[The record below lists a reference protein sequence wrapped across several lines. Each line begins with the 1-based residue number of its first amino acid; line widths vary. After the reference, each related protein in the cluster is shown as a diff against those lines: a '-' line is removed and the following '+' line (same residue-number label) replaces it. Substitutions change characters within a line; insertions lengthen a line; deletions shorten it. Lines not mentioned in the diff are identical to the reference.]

1 MAENIKRHAPKKSK
15 TAMAKELGISRASL
29 YYVPKLPA
37 KDQQLKTAIEK
48 VMTDNKAYGHK
59 RIAIALKVNKK
70 RILRVMKLF
79 KLKTKRH
86 RKAPRKPKDIE
97 QKPMNIPNLLI
108 GAVLVEPRKAYAS
121 DFTYLPFHGK
131 FVYLATFEDLFT
143 REIVGWDVAMRHN
156 AELVN
161 SALDKS
167 FDDGDY
173 PNFVHS
179 DQGSEYR
186 SQKYLQTLK
195 IFGIKPSMSDK
206 GSPWQNGC
214 QESFYSEFK
223 LELGHPNAYETLGEL
238 IEAIALQIHYY
249 NYERIHSAL
258 KCPPKIFKQKC
269 QNKMII
275 KEEIINLISQ
285 PNAVRLTV

>member
-1 MAENIKRHAPKKSK
+1 
-15 TAMAKELGISRASL
+15 
-29 YYVPKLPA
+29 
-37 KDQQLKTAIEK
+37 
-48 VMTDNKAYGHK
+48 
-59 RIAIALKVNKK
+59 
-70 RILRVMKLF
+70 
-79 KLKTKRH
+79 
-86 RKAPRKPKDIE
+86 
-97 QKPMNIPNLLI
+97 MNIPNLLI
-108 GAVLVEPRKAYAS
+108 NTVLTRPNQAYAS

-167 FDDGDY
+167 LNNNEEIPD
-173 PNFVHS
+173 FVHS

-186 SQKYLQTLK
+186 SQKYLQTLEICK
-195 IFGIKPSMSDK
+195 IKPSMSAK
-206 GSPWQNGC
+206 GSPWQNGY

-223 LELGHPNAYETLGEL
+223 LELGHPDAYETLGEL
-238 IEAIALQIHYY
+238 IEAIALQIYYY
-249 NYERIHSAL
+249 NNGRIHSAL

-269 QNKMII
+269 QNTMVL

>member
-1 MAENIKRHAPKKSK
+1 MAENIKHNAPAKSK
-15 TAMAKELGISRASL
+15 TAMAKELGVSRASL
-29 YYVPKLPA
+29 YYLPKLPA
-37 KDQQLKTAIEK
+37 KDQQLKTAIEA
-48 VMTDNKAYGHK
+48 VMAEHRAYGHK
-59 RIAIALKVNKK
+59 RIAIALNINKK

-79 KLKTKRH
+79 RLKTKRH
-86 RKAPRKPKDIE
+86 RKAPKKPKDIKQE
-97 QKPMNIPNLLI
+97 PMNIPNLLI
-108 GAVLVEPRKAYAS
+108 NTALTRTNQAYAS

-143 REIVGWDVAMRHN
+143 REIVGWDVATRHT

-167 FDDGDY
+167 LDNDDC
-173 PNFVHS
+173 PEFVHS

-195 IFGIKPSMSDK
+195 IYGIKPSMSAK

-214 QESFYSEFK
+214 QEAFYSEFK
-223 LELGHPNAYETLGEL
+223 LELGHPDAYETLGEL
-238 IEAIALQIHYY
+238 IEAIALQIYYY
-249 NYERIHSAL
+249 NCQRIHSAL
-258 KCPPKIFKQKC
+258 KCPPAVFKQKC

-285 PNAVRLTV
+285 PNTVRLTV